1 MLSDPISKVV
11 IDNPRAQLLFEPL
24 DYFLGRGDISVFAA
38 KNSLVFEARF
48 PDRAS

>member
-38 KNSLVFEARF
+38 NSLVFEARF